1 MPPHNAPEKEKVDP
15 NYKYCFCI
23 SNVVY
28 LEIVSLLTLL
38 VSAYSV
44 VIGASFAVF
53 VPQACGHT
61 AGSGANAT
69 RYEAECTFEE
79 NTYIQIDAFNALV
92 LGVNF
97 VSVLLLLGGFGF
109 ELVRERF
116 IITNFA
122 VDLEVS
128 DDNLEMALMSTGRT
142 ELMQNLHWYNS
153 RYMWIFSFLLV
164 FNIVNVALSAVLIR
178 QWYAGYR
185 SITTFITNFIILFSR
200 LGRSIMLARTCI
212 LENQAQSANIM
223 QYLTFNVVHGDPPAS
238 PPGGP
243 PHPSKLAGH
252 VPGPGGMPDYGG
264 GAHGAYG
271 PYAGGGYG
279 AGSAPA
285 YGAYG
290 GAQQGMPGGAYP
302 GAPPVGTPRSSGS
315 QRGSYGWG
323 CVALLSR
330 YPRHSLP
337 SPPPHCLSPAPHSRS
352 PNAAPFAFSPAACT
366 TTRATRA
373 SGARRC
379 ELPCSGRG
387 RRAASAALPAPRFI
401 LSYITSFSSSP

>member
-1 MPPHNAPEKEKVDP
+1 MPPHSAPPEKEKVDP

-28 LEIVSLLTLL
+28 LELVSILTLL

-44 VIGASFAVF
+44 IIGASFAVF

-61 AGSGANAT
+61 VGSGTNAT

-79 NTYIQIDAFNALV
+79 NTYIDIDAFNALV
-92 LGVNF
+92 LAVNF
-97 VSVLLLLGGFGF
+97 VSVLLLLAGFGF
-109 ELVRERF
+109 EMVRERF

-142 ELMQNLHWYNS
+142 ELLQQLHWYNS

-164 FNIVNVALSAVLIR
+164 FNIANVGLSAVLIR

-185 SITTFITNFIILFSR
+185 SVTTFITNFIILFSR

-223 QYLTFNVVHGDPPAS
+223 QFLTFNVVNGDPPAAH
-238 PPGGP
+238 PGGP

-264 GAHGAYG
+264 GAHGAHGAYG
-271 PYAGGGYG
+271 PYAGGVYG

-302 GAPPVGTPRSSGS
+302 GAPPVGTPRSGGS

-323 CVALLSR
+323 CV
-330 YPRHSLP
+330 PRC
-337 SPPPHCLSPAPHSRS
+337 PPRR
-352 PNAAPFAFSPAACT
+352 PFSHP
-366 TTRATRA
+366 
-373 SGARRC
+373 
-379 ELPCSGRG
+379 
-387 RRAASAALPAPRFI
+387 RAASCSPLTRTRAMRSRPSPRS
-401 LSYITSFSSSP
+401 LHYDTSYTRKRGTQV